1 MVVVTV
7 ALLWWNGQVRLVQF
21 EQSQAELGQSLSETT
36 ATGIERIIADRVR
49 EVTLFVDDFHGD
61 IDRLASNLDD
71 DDLLDQITEQVV
83 QHFPG
88 AFTFTLADP
97 KGNPLLEDIEGLVG
111 DLCRVDIRQFS
122 LSSVEPDGQYLDRI
136 FIHPQPFHY
145 HFDIMIPWKGSA
157 GTGVFFVSF
166 EATELIHLIAAHE
179 VPGQRIYLER
189 TDAPGLIE
197 VSSEGTRNQIDR
209 EMRFSKS
216 EEARVGSRLSISGT
230 RWSAVVIPDVSLMDN
245 FRSQLIRQSSLTL
258 VGVIVIGLV
267 LVVFNQ
273 REERRRT
280 DAEKALERSNAELDI
295 RVHQRT
301 RELNSAI
308 ADVRENELRFRTLI
322 ELAPFAIVVIDRA
335 GHIRLASAAAY
346 RMFGVD
352 EGDLLERSVDDF
364 LPEELGVKHIGDFD
378 QDPEPR
384 MLGLSRPLDAHR
396 LDGTRIPVEIGLS
409 PAYVD
414 GQQMIVA
421 FVSDISERRAAELLA
436 AERAESLEQSN
447 QELEQFAYVASH
459 DLREPLRMISSYLG
473 LLSRRYT
480 GQLDDDA
487 DEFIHFA
494 VDGAARM
501 SGMIEDLL
509 QYSRIGTQGGELHPT
524 NSGEALS
531 EVLRDLSMAIEEGEA
546 QIEVGDMPWVMADS
560 TQLRRLLSNLIG
572 NALKYRGEAI
582 PEISIHSEFK
592 NSRWEFTISD
602 NGIGIDPEF
611 HDRIFRIFQRLH
623 GRGEY
628 SGSGLGLAV
637 CRKIVERHGGQI
649 WVESRPLGGSL
660 FVFTLGEAQSQKEA
674 AKEF

>member
-1 MVVVTV
+1 
-7 ALLWWNGQVRLVQF
+7 
-21 EQSQAELGQSLSETT
+21 
-36 ATGIERIIADRVR
+36 
-49 EVTLFVDDFHGD
+49 
-61 IDRLASNLDD
+61 
-71 DDLLDQITEQVV
+71 
-83 QHFPG
+83 
-88 AFTFTLADP
+88 
-97 KGNPLLEDIEGLVG
+97 
-111 DLCRVDIRQFS
+111 
-122 LSSVEPDGQYLDRI
+122 
-136 FIHPQPFHY
+136 
-145 HFDIMIPWKGSA
+145 
-157 GTGVFFVSF
+157 
-166 EATELIHLIAAHE
+166 
-179 VPGQRIYLER
+179 
-189 TDAPGLIE
+189 
-197 VSSEGTRNQIDR
+197 
-209 EMRFSKS
+209 
-216 EEARVGSRLSISGT
+216 
-230 RWSAVVIPDVSLMDN
+230 
-245 FRSQLIRQSSLTL
+245 
-258 VGVIVIGLV
+258 
-267 LVVFNQ
+267 
-273 REERRRT
+273 
-280 DAEKALERSNAELDI
+280 
-295 RVHQRT
+295 
-301 RELNSAI
+301 
-308 ADVRENELRFRTLI
+308 
-322 ELAPFAIVVIDRA
+322 
-335 GHIRLASAAAY
+335 
-346 RMFGVD
+346 
-352 EGDLLERSVDDF
+352 
-364 LPEELGVKHIGDFD
+364 
-378 QDPEPR
+378 
-384 MLGLSRPLDAHR
+384 
-396 LDGTRIPVEIGLS
+396 
-409 PAYVD
+409 
-414 GQQMIVA
+414 
-421 FVSDISERRAAELLA
+421 
-436 AERAESLEQSN
+436 
-447 QELEQFAYVASH
+447 
-459 DLREPLRMISSYLG
+459 MISSYLG